1 MTYQPVYGIVSDVNC
16 ERTTSSRRGKVRS
29 IYFEGLTHFG
39 KAISVNVFS
48 EGHLD
53 RMDEGEA
60 KDKIIKWAEKGNQKR
75 AMDWARKLRER
86 KEYNNKQDKQEE
98 VIVDIKL
105 GTNEKMKFRINNV
118 EITQD
123 MLNVIREDKDL
134 FKKIHLANEMVE
146 DTEKQ

>member
-1 MTYQPVYGIVSDVNC
+1 MTYQPVYGIVSDANC
-16 ERTTSSRRGKVRS
+16 ERTTSSRRGKIRS
-29 IYFEGLTHFG
+29 IDFVGLTHFG
-39 KAISVNVFS
+39 KAICVDVFS
-48 EGHLD
+48 EGRLD